1 MNKNTPTLELK
12 NVYRSFKQ
20 GSQNL
25 EVLRGVDL
33 DIEKGEIIALLGPSG
48 SGKSTMLQIAGLLE
62 KPTKGEIY
70 LDGQKCSK
78 LGDTMRTALRRDYLG
93 FVYQYHNL
101 LSDFDAT
108 ENVMLP
114 QLIAGVKT
122 KEAREK
128 ACWLLQRLGL
138 DKRLKHRPMEL
149 SGGEQQRVA
158 IARAL
163 ANTPKLLLADEPTGN
178 LDPKT
183 AEIVFNELLAIVKET
198 GLSALIATH
207 NYELADKMDRRVRL
221 QDGKLID
228 LRASSFIPV
237 ETKNFY

>member
-1 MNKNTPTLELK
+1 MNKQTPTLELK
-12 NVYRSFKQ
+12 NLHRSFKQ
-20 GSQNL
+20 GSQTL
-25 EVLRGVDL
+25 EVLRGIDL
-33 DIEKGEIIALLGPSG
+33 NIEKGEVVALIGPSG

-70 LDGQKCSK
+70 LDGLKCSK
-78 LGDTMRTALRRDYLG
+78 LGDAMRTSLRRDYLG

-101 LSDFDAT
+101 LPDFDAV
-108 ENVMLP
+108 ENVMMPL
-114 QLIAGVKT
+114 LIAGVSPKT
-122 KEAREK
+122 AREK
-128 ACWLLQRLGL
+128 AEKLLKRLGL
-138 DKRLKHRPMEL
+138 AKRLKHRPAEL

-183 AEIVFNELLAIVKET
+183 AETVFAELIAMVKET

-207 NYELADKMDRRVRL
+207 NMELAQQMDRVVTL
-221 QDGKLID
+221 KDGVLEGAGVSGA
-228 LRASSFIPV
+228 ASR
-237 ETKNFY
+237 NFY